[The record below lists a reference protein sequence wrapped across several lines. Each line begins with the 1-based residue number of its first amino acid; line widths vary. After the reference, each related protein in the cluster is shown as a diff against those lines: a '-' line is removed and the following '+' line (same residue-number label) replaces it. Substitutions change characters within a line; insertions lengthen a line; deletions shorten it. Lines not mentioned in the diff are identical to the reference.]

1 MNAQEK
7 WVAFSTIAKKEL
19 TRLLRIWGQTLL
31 PTVITHTLYLVI
43 FGAFIGSQIDD
54 MRGFSYIQFI
64 IPGII
69 MMAIIINSYT
79 NVVSSFFSAKFQ
91 KNIEELLVSPT
102 PNYII
107 IWGYVVGGVMR
118 ALMIGTILIGVSLFF
133 TRLHLHNIPIILL
146 FSILTSIVCAL
157 GGFLNSIFAKKFDDL
172 FIVPTFI
179 LTPLTYL
186 GGVFY
191 SISLLPSFWQKISL
205 FNPILY
211 IIDGFR
217 YGFLGIADS
226 NILIGI
232 VMLIVLAIVLFA
244 VNLHLLKKGIGM
256 RN

>member
-1 MNAQEK
+1 
-7 WVAFSTIAKKEL
+7 
-19 TRLLRIWGQTLL
+19 
-31 PTVITHTLYLVI
+31 
-43 FGAFIGSQIDD
+43 
-54 MRGFSYIQFI
+54 
-64 IPGII
+64 
-69 MMAIIINSYT
+69 MAIIINSYT